1 MNITITINTKQLV
14 VAAIS
19 IASVALLVMGSH
31 RAISG
36 AKVGTTLRAQ
46 KLELVDPNGLVR
58 SELTASD
65 DGFRMFCYDGK
76 GKTAFTITTRDQTDG
91 KSTVSMN
98 LLSKESSVV
107 VTTMNGG
114 AVEIV
119 SANGE
124 KSIVKPA
131 SK

>member
-1 MNITITINTKQLV
+1 MNITITINAKHLLI
-14 VAAIS
+14 AAIGL
-19 IASVALLVMGSH
+19 ASVAILTTGSN
-31 RAISG
+31 RAVSG

-46 KLELVDPNGLVR
+46 KLELVDPNGATR
-58 SELTASD
+58 SELSASD

-76 GKTAFTITTRDQTDG
+76 GKTAFTITARDLSDG

-107 VTTMNGG
+107 LTTIDGG

-119 SANGE
+119 SANGQ
-124 KSIVKPA
+124 KSVLKPA

>member
-1 MNITITINTKQLV
+1 MNITITINSKHLLI
-14 VAAIS
+14 AAIGLAS
-19 IASVALLVMGSH
+19 IAILTAGSH

-46 KLELVDPNGLVR
+46 KLELVDPNGVTR
-58 SELTASD
+58 SELTASE

-76 GKTAFTITTRDQTDG
+76 GKTAFTITTRDQSDG
-91 KSTVSMN
+91 KNIVSMN

-107 VTTMNGG
+107 LTTIGGG

-119 SANGE
+119 AADGQ
-124 KSIVKPA
+124 KSILKPA
-131 SK
+131 K